1 MKKLNIWLVAPFSP
15 LPGEGWGGVKT
26 HSEYLVRLLLGLG
39 AEITVILPE
48 GVSRPGRTAGGYTI
62 ETVPSRAQPHT
73 RQWAAAMRATT
84 ERLLSAGVPDIV
96 FSEGYYARG
105 SEAALKAAGAPLAV
119 FVHNFHLVH
128 FSKTF
133 AEVDGPA
140 TLARYLL
147 LALPAIT
154 WKMLAVEAP
163 FCRRADLVIS
173 VSGRNAGLLSRYYRV
188 SPERL
193 TVLHNWVDTSVFRSS
208 PELREEA
215 RRELGLAAEDVC
227 FLGTGA
233 LWRPKGFHVAVE
245 AFKLAAAKFPAAVLL
260 LAGEGPEEE
269 RLKALAGRRLLD
281 AGRVRFLGKVPLD
294 RIQRTYNA
302 ADVFVIPSTHPE
314 GLAYTLIEAMACGL
328 PAIATALGGNI
339 ETLAGCGTL
348 VRHSRPAEMAAAM
361 LELASDEARRSSA
374 ALACAERARTAFSA
388 AAAETALK
396 DILARLAGGARGKN
410 VH

>member
-1 MKKLNIWLVAPFSP
+1 MKKLNIWLVTPFSP

-26 HSEYLVRLLLGLG
+26 HAEYLARLLLGLG
-39 AEITVILPE
+39 AELTVILPE
-48 GVSRPGRTAGGYTI
+48 GVSRPGRAAAGYTV
-62 ETVPSRAQPHT
+62 ETVSSRAQPHT
-73 RQWAAAMRATT
+73 SEWASAMRATT
-84 ERLLSAGVPDIV
+84 ERLLSSGVPDIV

-105 SEAALKAAGAPLAV
+105 GETALKAAGAPLAV
-119 FVHNFHLVH
+119 FIHNFHLVH

-147 LALPAIT
+147 LAFPSIA

-163 FCRRADLVIS
+163 FCRRADLVVS
-173 VSGRNAGLLSRYYRV
+173 VSGRNADLLRRYYRV

-193 TVLHNWVDTSVFRSS
+193 AVMHNWVDVSVFRSS
-208 PELREEA
+208 AELREEA

-233 LWRPKGFHVAVE
+233 LWRPKGFHVAVK
-245 AFKLAAAKFPAAVLL
+245 AFKLLTAKFPAAVLM

-269 RLKALAGRRLLD
+269 RLKALAGRTLLD
-281 AGRVRFLGKVPLD
+281 TGKVRFLGKVPLD

-302 ADVFVIPSTHPE
+302 ADAFIIPSIHPE

-339 ETLAGCGTL
+339 ETLAGSGIL
-348 VRHSRPAEMAAAM
+348 VRHSRPAEMADAM
-361 LELASDEARRSSA
+361 MELASDKMRRFSVA
-374 ALACAERARTAFSA
+374 QACTERARAAFSA
-388 AAAETALK
+388 AAAENAMK
-396 DILARLAGGARGKN
+396 GIIARLAGRTA
-410 VH
+410 

>member
-1 MKKLNIWLVAPFSP
+1 MKKPNIWLVAPFSP
-15 LPGEGWGGVKT
+15 IPGEGWGGVKT

-39 AEITVILPE
+39 AELTVILPE
-48 GVSRPGRTAGGYTI
+48 GVSRPGRTAAGYTI
-62 ETVPSRAQPHT
+62 ESVPSRAQPHT
-73 RQWAAAMRATT
+73 LEWASAMRATT
-84 ERLLSAGVPDIV
+84 ERLISAGVPDIV

-147 LALPAIT
+147 LALPSIT

-173 VSGRNAGLLSRYYRV
+173 VSGRNAGLLRRYYRV
-188 SPERL
+188 PPERL
-193 TVLHNWVDTSVFRSS
+193 TVLHNWVDTAVFRSS

-215 RRELGLAAEDVC
+215 RRELGLSPEDVC

-233 LWRPKGFHVAVE
+233 LWRPKGFHIAVE
-245 AFKLAAAKFPAAVLL
+245 AFKLVAAKFPAAVLM

-269 RLKALAGRRLLD
+269 RLRKIAGPRLLD
-281 AGRVRFLGKVPLD
+281 NGRIKFLGKVPLD

-302 ADVFVIPSTHPE
+302 ADVFVIPSIHPE

-339 ETLAGCGTL
+339 ETLSGCGIL
-348 VRHSRPAEMAAAM
+348 VRHSSPAEMAGAM
-361 LELASDEARRSSA
+361 LGLASDKSRRSSV
-374 ALACAERARTAFSA
+374 ALACGERAKSAFSA
-388 AAAETALK
+388 AAAESAIKTL
-396 DILARLAGGARGKN
+396 ISRLTGLA
-410 VH
+410 